1 MEWKDVAW
9 LHLYLQQW
17 RLQGET
23 GRKGHREFV
32 RSNRRKSLEL
42 AVAEL
47 SQGLIQGTWE

>member
-1 MEWKDVAW
+1 MAAFIPTTMEAPRGD
-9 LHLYLQQW
+9 
-17 RLQGET
+17 R